1 MLTWKSVILLFLML
15 AQFKSFSQSIDL
27 GLLMGGSNY
36 SGDLT
41 YTARDVLRQT
51 KLAIGL
57 HFRYDFSNMISFK
70 LQGMR
75 LAVAADDKISTQ
87 DWQQRRN
94 LNFMSTIYNL
104 DLLGQINLM
113 GFFYPDPKRFNV
125 YLTGGLSF
133 FHFNPKGNY
142 LGTWYDLQP
151 LGTEGQGIPG
161 YKAPYNLNS
170 LALTMGLGVR
180 YFLTSNISV
189 GLEYLTRQTKT
200 DYLDDVSGDYVDVDL
215 LTKYNGPIAAA
226 LGNKINAPGGSQKAN
241 PLDRDWFQTLGI
253 AVNYHFGA
261 EFKGKGIRFTKRGVN
276 CPKF

>member
-27 GLLMGGSNY
+27 GLVMGGSNY

-51 KLAIGL
+51 KMAIGL

-94 LNFMSTIYNL
+94 LNFKSTIYNL

-133 FHFNPKGNY
+133 SF
-142 LGTWYDLQP
+142 
-151 LGTEGQGIPG
+151 
-161 YKAPYNLNS
+161 
-170 LALTMGLGVR
+170 
-180 YFLTSNISV
+180 
-189 GLEYLTRQTKT
+189 
-200 DYLDDVSGDYVDVDL
+200 
-215 LTKYNGPIAAA
+215 
-226 LGNKINAPGGSQKAN
+226 
-241 PLDRDWFQTLGI
+241 
-253 AVNYHFGA
+253 
-261 EFKGKGIRFTKRGVN
+261 
-276 CPKF
+276 